1 MSVRTRRARRLL
13 VTAGAG
19 ALLAAGLNG
28 AGAAAADTRD
38 ADVTVS
44 YQCAFPAGP
53 QQVSVRYRAA
63 FPVSA
68 APGGQVRPGAVT
80 VTLGVPRAAV
90 AGLGAAKI
98 GGTVRVSAVTGQ
110 NGASADAGWPA
121 LAVEPAAVPDAGA
134 VTLTASGDLPA
145 VTAGP
150 AGDLAFRVGG
160 LALALA
166 PAPAPAEAE
175 AGAGAEAGAEAGTPP
190 DGQAACTPGEGRD
203 QVLAT
208 VPLVTP
214 GAGEAPRKQPEKRA
228 ALPAGKA
235 PPDCRVLQEEGWQ
248 FSGCLYMNGFSN
260 VRKLGGASVLNDPE
274 APEPALTNV
283 KYNLVPGP
291 TGLGVDVRFR
301 FHEPL
306 RSEAT
311 FLTFDFMPTTAT
323 MEIDQIGLGTQTA
336 APYEKGQTRQ
346 HVQSSMRVSIRLYDV
361 AVNGTPLEVGDHCQ
375 SARPVDVTLSDAPGA
390 NITNIVKGGAS
401 DGSFEIPPF
410 EGCGVGEDLD
420 PLFTGSVSGPGNYL
434 KITQGAICGLAAATC
449 PPAMPELER

>member
-1 MSVRTRRARRLL
+1 MGGLMMSVRTRRAGRLL

-28 AGAAAADTRD
+28 AGAAAADTRN
-38 ADVTVS
+38 AEAALS

-53 QQVSVRYRAA
+53 QQVSVRYQAA

-68 APGGQVRPGAVT
+68 APGEQVRPGPVT

-90 AGLGAAKI
+90 AGLDAAEV
-98 GGTVRVSAVTGQ
+98 GGTVRVGATTGQ
-110 NGASADAGWPA
+110 NGTSADAGWPV
-121 LAVEPAAVPDAGA
+121 LGVEPAAVPDEGA
-134 VTLTASGDLPA
+134 VTLKASGELPA

-150 AGDLAFRVGG
+150 TGDLTFSVGD

-166 PAPAPAEAE
+166 PAKAETE
-175 AGAGAEAGAEAGTPP
+175 DGAGAEAPP
-190 DGQAACTPGEGRD
+190 EGQAACTPEEGQD

-208 VPLVTP
+208 VPLVSP
-214 GAGEAPRKQPEKRA
+214 GTGEAPRKQPEKRA
-228 ALPAGKA
+228 ALPAGEA

-260 VRKLGGASVLNDPE
+260 VRKLGGAAVLNDPE
-274 APEPALTNV
+274 AAEPALTNV

-306 RSEAT
+306 RSKTT

-323 MEIDQIGLGTQTA
+323 MEIDQVGLGTQTA

-346 HVQSSMRVSIRLYDV
+346 HVQSKMRVSIRLYDV
-361 AVNGTPLEVGDHCQ
+361 SVNGTPLEVGDHCR
-375 SARPVDVTLSDAPGA
+375 SARPVDVTLADAPGA
-390 NITNIVKGGAS
+390 DITNIVKGGAS

-410 EGCGVGEDLD
+410 KGCGVGEDLD
-420 PLFTGSVSGPGNYL
+420 PLFTGAVSGPGNYL

>member
-1 MSVRTRRARRLL
+1 MMSVRTRRARRLL
-13 VTAGAG
+13 LTAGVG

-38 ADVTVS
+38 ADVTLT

-53 QQVSVRYRAA
+53 QRVGVRYRAA

-68 APGGQVRPGAVT
+68 APGGEVRPGPVT
-80 VTLGVPRAAV
+80 VTLGLPRAAV
-90 AGLGAAKI
+90 AGLGAAEV
-98 GGTVRVSAVTGQ
+98 GGTVRVSAMTGQ

-121 LAVEPAAVPDAGA
+121 LALEPAAVPDEGA

-145 VTAGP
+145 VPAGP
-150 AGDLAFRVGG
+150 AGDLGFSVGD

-166 PAPAPAEAE
+166 PAEA
-175 AGAGAEAGAEAGTPP
+175 AADAGTPP
-190 DGQAACTPGEGRD
+190 DGQAACTAEEGQD

-208 VPLVTP
+208 VPLVSP
-214 GAGEAPRKQPEKRA
+214 GTGEAPQKQPEKRA
-228 ALPAGKA
+228 ALPAGEA
-235 PPDCRVLQEEGWQ
+235 PPDCRVLHDEGWQ

-260 VRKLGGASVLNDPE
+260 VRKLGGAAVLNDPE

-283 KYNLVPGP
+283 EYNLVPGP

-306 RSEAT
+306 RSKTT
-311 FLTFDFMPTTAT
+311 FLTFGFMPTTAT

-336 APYEKGQTRQ
+336 APYEKGRPRQ
-346 HVQSSMRVSIRLYDV
+346 HVQSRMRVSIRLYDV
-361 AVNGTPLEVGDHCQ
+361 SVNGTPLEVGDHCR
-375 SARPVDVTLSDAPGA
+375 SARPVDVTLADAPGA
-390 NITNIVKGGAS
+390 DITNIVKGGAS

-410 EGCGVGEDLD
+410 QGCGVGEDLD
-420 PLFTGSVSGPGNYL
+420 PLFTGAVSGPGNYL

-449 PPAMPELER
+449 PPAMPELKR